1 MEKEAAEEL
10 QLLGALGIVR
20 EAFHIL
26 VRSSRSKLL
35 WALALTLLLPLSF
48 ASLGYDFFF
57 GHLFPNINEM
67 QVKVTIRATILRD
80 GSLETILRE
89 GSLEWRVLLM
99 VVGSSKWRELL
110 VVVAAYMTFD
120 LASSLLSTASVAYTV
135 ASIYTANTNKLKL
148 SYVRVLSA
156 DVPMVWKRLTLTFLW
171 RFIIFFGIL
180 VDSLLAIIL
189 PLIIFFP
196 TIFFPT
202 GHKFKSGASL
212 LAFLLGFLLVMVV
225 VFCFHM
231 YISTVLYLTSVVSVL
246 EDKCYGLAAIRK
258 SNKLIKGKRTTAL
271 ALLLL
276 NITFGTVIGKLFVD
290 AVVDGRSHGV
300 GIAARARYGT
310 VLLGLLC
317 FVDLMG
323 RLTRGVLYFVCKSY
337 HHESIDNNSSFKVY
351 NVGDYEPL
359 KASNNQLKL
368 VQA

>member
-1 MEKEAAEEL
+1 
-10 QLLGALGIVR
+10 VR

-26 VRSSRSKLL
+26 LRSSRSKLL

-67 QVKVTIRATILRD
+67 
-80 GSLETILRE
+80 ILRE
-89 GSLEWRVLLM
+89 GSLEWRELLM
-99 VVGSSKWRELL
+99 VVWSSEWRKLL

-120 LASSLLSTASVAYTV
+120 LALSVLSTASVVYTV

-156 DVPMVWKRLTLTFLW
+156 DVPRVWKRLTLTFLW
-171 RFIIFFGIL
+171 LFIIFFGFL
-180 VDSLLAIIL
+180 VASLLAIIL

-196 TIFFPT
+196 TIFFPAVREVDN
-202 GHKFKSGASL
+202 KFNSSASM
-212 LAFLLGFLLVMVV
+212 LAFFLGFLLVMVV
-225 VFCFHM
+225 LLCLHM
-231 YISTVLYLTSVVSVL
+231 YISTVWYLTSVVSVL
-246 EDKCYGLAAIRK
+246 EDKCYGLAAMRK
-258 SNKLIKGKRTTAL
+258 SNNLIKGKRTTAL

-276 NITFGTVIGKLFVD
+276 NTFGRVIGNLFVG

-300 GIAARARYGT
+300 GIAARAGYGT

-317 FVDLMG
+317 FVNLMG
-323 RLTRGVLYFVCKSY
+323 KLTEGVLYFACKSY

-351 NVGDYEPL
+351 NVDDYEPL